1 LPEGFERRNVLPP
14 SEFGPFGRAAAQKVQ
29 KNRNGEGKMRN
40 VRYLL
45 SFAFVIVAV
54 TSDQASRATVIEP
67 SESGFEEGLAIKDGS
82 GDIFDG
88 GYQLYVNVDG
98 MGSTAFNAS
107 VMGSDPSFSAAGTID
122 GVAVNR
128 QGVGIGDNGL
138 DVEKSFSVTDYI
150 YVRYLDS
157 FTNTTGVAISVNAQ
171 YDNDMGS
178 DDDNMIETDTGGN
191 GVDLVVDDRW
201 FIHGYNDEDPV
212 AGWALHDG
220 SHKPSSAYAEE
231 DDEDIE
237 WDFTLALDPG
247 ETKSLLQFFTARNLT
262 DQFTQH
268 TGYFTDARADLTA
281 LFGGSLTDPNASIAE
296 EFLLGL
302 SIAQRQGIINFTVE
316 VVPEPATLSLLAVA
330 GALLGF
336 RRRRR
341 R

>member
-1 LPEGFERRNVLPP
+1 M
-14 SEFGPFGRAAAQKVQ
+14 Q
-29 KNRNGEGKMRN
+29 
-40 VRYLL
+40 RYLL

-54 TSDQASRATVIEP
+54 TCLVTSDQASRATVIDPDER
-67 SESGFEEGLAIKDGS
+67 GFKEGLAINDGS

-98 MGSTAFNAS
+98 MGSTGFIAS

-138 DVEKSFSVTDYI
+138 DDDTGVTDYI

-178 DDDNMIETDTGGN
+178 DGDNMIETDTGGD

-201 FIHGYNDEDPV
+201 FIHGYDDEDPV

-231 DDEDIE
+231 DDEEIE

-247 ETKSLLQFFTARNLT
+247 ETKSLLQFFTARNET

-268 TGYFTDARADLTA
+268 RGYFTDARADLTA

-302 SIAQRQGIINFTVE
+302 SIAQRQGIINFTIDSLA
-316 VVPEPATLSLLAVA
+316 VVPEPTTA
-330 GALLGF
+330 ALLGF
-336 RRRRR
+336 GACSTVMFRRRRHH
-341 R
+341 